1 MESLVID
8 KVDEKIKEIL
18 DNGITVNN
26 IDNLCKLSKIKHM
39 AKEDKNMYYNGRG
52 PGYDSYG
59 RYNEYNN
66 YGRRGYDMKYRGY
79 NHLDSMADNYGK
91 YEDNRY
97 GHGSNEET
105 KRSLRYMLDSLEN
118 FVRMLKE
125 DANNQE
131 EIQMIRETTQRIAQ
145 M

>member
-1 MESLVID
+1 MNQYLN
-8 KVDEKIKEIL
+8 EI
-18 DNGITVNN
+18 NT
-26 IDNLCKLSKIKHM
+26 IDNEEELIKTSKVFGHL
-39 AKEDKNMYYNGRG
+39 E
-52 PGYDSYG
+52 
-59 RYNEYNN
+59 NEYNN

-79 NHLDSMADNYGK
+79 NHLDSMADHYGK

>member
-1 MESLVID
+1 
-8 KVDEKIKEIL
+8 
-18 DNGITVNN
+18 
-26 IDNLCKLSKIKHM
+26 
-39 AKEDKNMYYNGRG
+39 
-52 PGYDSYG
+52 
-59 RYNEYNN
+59 
-66 YGRRGYDMKYRGY
+66 MKYRGY
-79 NHLDSMADNYGK
+79 NHLDSMADHYGK

-125 DANNQE
+125 DASNQE